1 MLLQMPLFSLF
12 MAKRYSIVCRYHI
25 FFIYSFVDEYIT
37 GWFHVPV
44 IVNNSE
50 MNIIV
55 YIAFQM
61 IYFSGVAQLVKN
73 LPVM

>member
-1 MLLQMPLFSLF
+1 MLLQMALFSLF
-12 MAKRYSIVCRYHI
+12 MAKRYSIVYRYHI
-25 FFIYSFVDEYIT
+25 FFIYSFVDEYII
-37 GWFHVPV
+37 GWFHVLV

-55 YIAFQM
+55 YIAFQI